1 MPTFPVESPHS
12 GHRKTQYTI
21 KTNGVSYE
29 VSPSYFSYRFKVNH
43 TQKKQ
48 ILKDVNCEIK
58 PAAITAVAG
67 PSGAGKST
75 LLEILAGVIHPRRI
89 SGYVVV
95 NDQPM
100 NPTVFRRVSGY
111 IPQEDLLFPLLT
123 VEETLLYSA
132 RLRLQGGLANAKKRV
147 SKLLLELGLSHVAG
161 ERIGGFSSRTNRG
174 ISGGEKRRVSIG
186 VDLVHDPGVLLM
198 DEPTSGLDS
207 TSALQ
212 LMLMLKTLAKDH
224 GKTIVL
230 TIHQPGFR
238 ILELF
243 NQVVLLV
250 DGTVVHLGSLD
261 QLEHRLKLAGHCI
274 ANHVNVLEF
283 SIEMIKTLNI
293 TDVELESGF
302 DMVAE
307 LLDDRVN
314 DDRYHRF
321 KYANSQLTEM
331 VILSERFC
339 YNIFRTKDLLM
350 SKMVQSVVVGILLGT
365 TFKNVN
371 RFEMQTQLGFFAF
384 NLSFLIY
391 SSSEALPIFLEERK
405 ILMKETSIGAYR
417 VSSYILANTLV
428 FIPFLLIVAL
438 LYAVP
443 TYWLVGLRG
452 DIDGFLYFSLVVWLV
467 LLMSN
472 SFVACFSSLVSSF
485 MVGIALLEG
494 LMGTFFL
501 FSGYFISKNDI
512 PGYWIWVHYLSLVK
526 YPFESFLI
534 NEFGRESGRWRCL
547 NRHEDGC
554 LMNGEEFLKNQNL
567 EDIQKWY
574 NLGIMLVFIIGYR
587 FLSLLVLYYRSY
599 KSRN

>member
-1 MPTFPVESPHS
+1 MPTFPVESPHF

-29 VSPSYFSYRFKVNH
+29 VSPSYYSYRFKVNH

-58 PAAITAVAG
+58 PAAVTAVAG
-67 PSGAGKST
+67 PSGAGKTT

-89 SGYVVV
+89 SGHVVV

-132 RLRLQGGLANAKKRV
+132 RLRLQGGLANAKRGV

-174 ISGGEKRRVSIG
+174 ISSGEKRRVSIG

-212 LMLMLKTLAKDH
+212 LMLMLKTLAKDR

-243 NQVVLLV
+243 DQVVLLV
-250 DGTVVHLGSLD
+250 DGTVVHRGSLD
-261 QLEHRLKLAGHCI
+261 QLEHRLTLAGHCI
-274 ANHVNVLEF
+274 PNHVNVLEF

-314 DDRYHRF
+314 ADWYHRF

-331 VILSERFC
+331 VILSERFG

-371 RFEMQTQLGFFAF
+371 RFHIHFTTFFF
-384 NLSFLIY
+384 NLWLVVIIM
-391 SSSEALPIFLEERK
+391 IFLVYTFYV
-405 ILMKETSIGAYR
+405 ICI
-417 VSSYILANTLV
+417 SY
-428 FIPFLLIVAL
+428 
-438 LYAVP
+438 
-443 TYWLVGLRG
+443 
-452 DIDGFLYFSLVVWLV
+452 
-467 LLMSN
+467 
-472 SFVACFSSLVSSF
+472 
-485 MVGIALLEG
+485 
-494 LMGTFFL
+494 
-501 FSGYFISKNDI
+501 
-512 PGYWIWVHYLSLVK
+512 
-526 YPFESFLI
+526 
-534 NEFGRESGRWRCL
+534 
-547 NRHEDGC
+547 
-554 LMNGEEFLKNQNL
+554 
-567 EDIQKWY
+567 
-574 NLGIMLVFIIGYR
+574 
-587 FLSLLVLYYRSY
+587 
-599 KSRN
+599 